1 MLQIRHSKS
10 PKTPPWVRFIKES
23 INGTRIELS
32 ALSEIKIDE
41 MQTRKMK

>member
-10 PKTPPWVRFIKES
+10 PKTPPWVRFKEES
-23 INGTRIELS
+23 INGIKIELS

-41 MQTRKMK
+41 MQPRKMQ